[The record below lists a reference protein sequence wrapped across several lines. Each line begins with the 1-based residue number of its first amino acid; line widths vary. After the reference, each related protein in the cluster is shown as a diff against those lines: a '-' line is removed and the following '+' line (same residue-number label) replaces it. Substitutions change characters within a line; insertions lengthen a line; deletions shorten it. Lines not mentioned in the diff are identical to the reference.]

1 MKLNHVDL
9 QVTDL
14 PGTRAFFETFF
25 GLQCVYARTELAL
38 LQDEAGFELVLSN
51 LSKATAVQYPPD
63 FHIGFVLDDVEQVKE
78 IYARVKAAGYA
89 IKFELQQAG
98 PSLAFQCWGPD
109 ALPVEVRAPLAR

>member
-14 PGTRAFFETFF
+14 SRARDFFETFF
-25 GLQCVYARTELAL
+25 GLHCVYARTELAL
-38 LQDEAGFELVLSN
+38 LKDEADFELALSN
-51 LSKATAVQYPPD
+51 LSQAAAVQYPPD